1 MYDSSNALKCN
12 LRVGFMSP
20 AYLFSILLMANFL
33 SGCISVISPQTANTL
48 EPGQVSAYAALT
60 TPVFYVQT
68 SKKSE
73 SDSSS
78 DSNSGSNSGSS
89 RGDSMEALWI
99 DVGTR
104 YGLANGLDL
113 GIEKTNLI
121 TRFDLKKRLFGS
133 AEGFAMAIGAGVG
146 SNNLAGFLNSKK
158 AYYFIRTAD
167 LPIYLSKRVGKSS
180 SLYSVLRYHYTQV
193 QSGYTFVV
201 PVIDLS
207 SDSSSSSSNV
217 SDMRESGSAR
227 NVAVSIGG
235 VFGEPVG
242 FFLELAMIKGM
253 DKENNDATRPQIAL
267 GVTLLNSKSQQVP
280 EKNTTGPNLKSG
292 RKNKL

>member
-1 MYDSSNALKCN
+1 LP
-12 LRVGFMSP
+12 LVHF
-20 AYLFSILLMANFL
+20 FSIFITAYFL

-60 TPVFYVQT
+60 TPVFYVQS

-73 SDSSS
+73 GDSSS
-78 DSNSGSNSGSS
+78 DSSK
-89 RGDSMEALWI
+89 GDAMELLWI

-104 YGLANGLDL
+104 YGLADGLDL
-113 GIEKTNLI
+113 GVEKTNLI
-121 TRFDLKKRLFGS
+121 TRFDLKKRLVGS
-133 AEGFAMAIGAGVG
+133 ADGFAMAIGAGVG

-158 AYYFIRTAD
+158 ANYFIRTAD
-167 LPIYLSKRVGKSS
+167 LPIYFSKRVGQSS

-193 QSGYTFVV
+193 QSGYTSLDFG
-201 PVIDLS
+201 S
-207 SDSSSSSSNV
+207 SDSSSSSSNA
-217 SDMRESGSAR
+217 SDEKESLSAR
-227 NVAVSIGG
+227 NVAFSIGG

-253 DKENNDATRPQIAL
+253 DKKSNDASRPQIAL
-267 GVTLLNSKSQQVP
+267 GITFLNSKSQQVP

-292 RKNKL
+292 RKNRL